1 MDSKG
6 KFRNH
11 ISIIF
16 EKLGAVS
23 GAIIAFAI
31 INVENIANLLKEGT
45 RSELSLSFLIGT
57 AVVIAILVVSLVY
70 QLVIWSKTYI
80 YVQDNSIVIEKNTL
94 HKTKNTVGIRSI
106 SNVNIEQNLFEMFI
120 GTCSLKLDTNSMS
133 TADETD
139 VKIVLKKNDA
149 KELRKYLMT
158 AMQDISE
165 RSKPLAEASSKIASD
180 WMLEVSGKEMLSH
193 GLLAVNVVSLLIA
206 IGTFIALI
214 SMIVTGAEKVIRG
227 ESVVGMFFGLLMA
240 GGMWVSAMRDLL
252 KGFIKYYNFKIT
264 RRGDRLY
271 MSYGLLKKVN
281 YTIPVEKI
289 NALKLKQSL
298 FARIS
303 GHYMAEI
310 INIGMGD
317 DEEET
322 ESFLFPYCRIETVAA
337 RITELIP
344 EYDFAKELTYDRQPR
359 SVWLAWIIPFSFYIA
374 IVAALIGIGSNYFG
388 EYFTW
393 IIAAGALMILF
404 GIIFLAAG
412 FMIDGDRFGDEDILL
427 VDGFLEKKYCFVLYR
442 KIQFVEYI
450 QNPFARLSGI
460 QKARIYILASAL
472 NRAHDVAY
480 FSSINQE
487 FLKDKILTAHSVGR
501 S

>member
-1 MDSKG
+1 
-6 KFRNH
+6 
-11 ISIIF
+11 
-16 EKLGAVS
+16 
-23 GAIIAFAI
+23 
-31 INVENIANLLKEGT
+31 
-45 RSELSLSFLIGT
+45 
-57 AVVIAILVVSLVY
+57 
-70 QLVIWSKTYI
+70 
-80 YVQDNSIVIEKNTL
+80 
-94 HKTKNTVGIRSI
+94 
-106 SNVNIEQNLFEMFI
+106 
-120 GTCSLKLDTNSMS
+120 
-133 TADETD
+133 
-139 VKIVLKKNDA
+139 
-149 KELRKYLMT
+149 
-158 AMQDISE
+158 
-165 RSKPLAEASSKIASD
+165 
-180 WMLEVSGKEMLSH
+180 
-193 GLLAVNVVSLLIA
+193 
-206 IGTFIALI
+206 
-214 SMIVTGAEKVIRG
+214 
-227 ESVVGMFFGLLMA
+227 
-240 GGMWVSAMRDLL
+240 
-252 KGFIKYYNFKIT
+252 
-264 RRGDRLY
+264 
-271 MSYGLLKKVN
+271 
-281 YTIPVEKI
+281 
-289 NALKLKQSL
+289 
-298 FARIS
+298 
-303 GHYMAEI
+303 MAEI